1 MEKYVD
7 LKSPFTGGKVKEV
20 STVEEHEFRKEKFT
34 VHVRYYVCE
43 DTGERF
49 TTTEQDE
56 LLFNELYSLYRVTHG
71 IPFPE
76 EIKGI
81 RLRYGL
87 NYQQITK
94 ILGFGANQYAQY
106 EKGQIPSDSNGK
118 LLSAAMNRQFMLH
131 LLEDSRAE
139 FDEAEYNKVY
149 KLILASEAQLENEEQ
164 KTLIYR
170 NIRRSI
176 YNGFGQLNV
185 NKVSEMIKFF
195 ICQEGGI
202 FPTKLNKEMFYA
214 DFLHYK
220 LHGQSI
226 SGLQYQAIQYGPVP
240 VHYDT
245 VYDNIDGIRK
255 DIVIVHDMESVCLN
269 CSSCDLSA
277 FSKQELETLHIVL
290 AIIKPMNTTE
300 VIDRSHNEDAWKHYR
315 NGNQL
320 IPYSEA
326 FSLRLVLHA
335 KGINPLSED

>member
-1 MEKYVD
+1 MEKYVEI
-7 LKSPFTGGKVKEV
+7 KSPFTGGKVKEV
-20 STVEEHEFRKEKFT
+20 STVEEHEFRKERFS

-56 LLFNELYSLYRVTHG
+56 LMFNELYSQYRVNHG

-76 EIKGI
+76 EIKDI

-87 NYQQITK
+87 NYQQISK
-94 ILGFGANQYAQY
+94 IMGFGINQYAQY
-106 EKGQIPSDSNGK
+106 EKGQMPSESNGK
-118 LLSAAMNRQFMLH
+118 LISAAMSREFMLH

-139 FDEAEYNKVY
+139 FDDGEYN
-149 KLILASEAQLENEEQ
+149 ILLQSIMTSEVRPENEVQ
-164 KTLIYR
+164 KRLIYR
-170 NIRRSI
+170 DIRRSI

-185 NKVSEMIKFF
+185 EKVSEMVKYFV
-195 ICQEGGI
+195 CKEDGL

-220 LHGQSI
+220 KHGQSI

-245 VYDNIDGIRK
+245 IYDNIEGISK
-255 DIVIVHDMESVCLN
+255 EIVVAHDMESTRLSCK
-269 CSSCDLSA
+269 SCDIA
-277 FSKQELETLHIVL
+277 VFEEQELKTLEAVFAKIHS
-290 AIIKPMNTTE
+290 MSTQE
-300 VIDRSHNEDAWKHYR
+300 VIDRSHEEDAWKHYR

-326 FSLRLVLHA
+326 FSIMLV
-335 KGINPLSED
+335 

>member
-1 MEKYVD
+1 MENYVEI
-7 LKSPFTGGKVKEV
+7 KSPFTGGKVKEV
-20 STVEEHEFRKEKFT
+20 STVEEHEFRKERFS

-56 LLFNELYSLYRVTHG
+56 LLFNELYSQYRVNHG

-76 EIKGI
+76 EIKSI
-81 RLRYGL
+81 RLHYSL

-94 ILGFGANQYAQY
+94 ILGFGVNQYAQY
-106 EKGQIPSDSNGK
+106 EKGQMPSESNGK
-118 LLSAAMNRQFMLH
+118 LLSAIMNQQFMLH

-139 FDEAEYNKVY
+139 FDEAEYNKVFQS
-149 KLILASEAQLENEEQ
+149 ILVAEAKLENEVQ
-164 KTLIYR
+164 KRLIYR
-170 NIRRSI
+170 DIRRSV

-185 NKVSEMIKFF
+185 EKVSEMVKFF
-195 ICQEGGI
+195 IRKEGGV

-245 VYDNIDGIRK
+245 IYDNIEGIRK
-255 DIVIVHDMESVCLN
+255 EIVVAHDMESVRLS
-269 CSSCDLSA
+269 CSSCDTRV
-277 FSKQELETLHIVL
+277 FSEQELKTLVEVMAKIQ
-290 AIIKPMNTTE
+290 PMSTQE
-300 VIDRSHNEDAWKHYR
+300 VIDKSHEEDAWKHYHK
-315 NGNQL
+315 GNQV

-326 FSLRLVLHA
+326 FSLVLV
-335 KGINPLSED
+335 

>member
-20 STVEEHEFRKEKFT
+20 STVEQHEFRKEMFP
-34 VHVRYYVCE
+34 VHVRYYVCK

-56 LLFNELYSLYRVTHG
+56 LLFNELYSQYRVNHG

-76 EIKGI
+76 EIKAI
-81 RLRYGL
+81 RQRYGL
-87 NYQQITK
+87 NYLQMTK
-94 ILGFGANQYAQY
+94 ILGFGTNQYAQY
-106 EKGQIPSDSNGK
+106 EKGQMPSESNGK
-118 LLSAAMNRQFMLH
+118 LLSASMNRQFMLH
-131 LLEDSRAE
+131 LLEDSRTE
-139 FDEAEYNKVY
+139 FSEEEYNKVY
-149 KLILASEAQLENEEQ
+149 QSVLTSEVRQESEVQ
-164 KTLIYR
+164 KQLIYR
-170 NIRRSI
+170 DTRRSI
-176 YNGFGQLNV
+176 YNGFGMLSTSR
-185 NKVSEMIKFF
+185 VSEMVKFF

-245 VYDNIDGIRK
+245 IYDNIDGIRK
-255 DIVIVHDMESVCLN
+255 DIVVSHNMESIRLTCDTWDARVFTEEELQTLN
-269 CSSCDLSA
+269 AVMTMARPLTTQDL
-277 FSKQELETLHIVL
+277 I
-290 AIIKPMNTTE
+290 AI
-300 VIDRSHNEDAWKHYR
+300 SHKEDAWQKHR
-315 NGNQL
+315 EGNQL

-326 FSLRLVLHA
+326 FELKCQCL
-335 KGINPLSED
+335 

>member
-1 MEKYVD
+1 MEKYVEI
-7 LKSPFTGGKVKEV
+7 KSPFTGGKVKEV
-20 STVEEHEFRKEKFT
+20 STIENHEFHKERFS

-56 LLFNELYSLYRVTHG
+56 LLFNELYSQYRVNHG

-76 EIKGI
+76 EIKSI
-81 RLRYGL
+81 RLHYGL

-94 ILGFGANQYAQY
+94 ILGFGVNQYAQY
-106 EKGQIPSDSNGK
+106 EKGQMPSESNGK
-118 LLSAAMNRQFMLH
+118 LISATMNRQFMLH

-139 FDEAEYNKVY
+139 FDETEYNKVY
-149 KLILASEAQLENEEQ
+149 QSILASEVKPENEAQ
-164 KTLIYR
+164 KRLIYR
-170 NIRRSI
+170 DIRRSV

-185 NKVSEMIKFF
+185 EKVSEMAKFF
-195 ICQEGGI
+195 IFKEGGL
-202 FPTKLNKEMFYA
+202 FPTKLNKEMFYG

-245 VYDNIDGIRK
+245 IYDNIDGISK
-255 DIVIVHDMESVCLN
+255 EIVVAYDMESTRLS
-269 CSSCDLSA
+269 CSSCDTSV
-277 FSKQELETLHIVL
+277 FSEPELKTLGAVL
-290 AIIKPMNTTE
+290 AKIQPMSTQE
-300 VIDRSHNEDAWKHYR
+300 VIDRSHLEDAWKHYR
-315 NGNQL
+315 EGNQL

-326 FSLRLVLHA
+326 FSLVLV
-335 KGINPLSED
+335 

>member
-7 LKSPFTGGKVKEV
+7 IKSPFTGGKVKEI
-20 STVEEHEFRKEKFT
+20 STVEEHEFRKEKFS

-43 DTGERF
+43 DTDERF

-56 LLFNELYSLYRVTHG
+56 LLFNELYSQYRVNHG

-76 EIKGI
+76 EIRGI
-81 RLRYGL
+81 RLHYGL

-94 ILGFGANQYAQY
+94 ILGFGVNQYAQY
-106 EKGQIPSDSNGK
+106 EKGQMPSESNGK

-139 FDEAEYNKVY
+139 FDEAEYNKVRQS
-149 KLILASEAQLENEEQ
+149 ILASAAKPENEVQ
-164 KTLIYR
+164 KRLIYR
-170 NIRRSI
+170 DIRRSV
-176 YNGFGQLNV
+176 YNGFGQMNV
-185 NKVSEMIKFF
+185 EKVSEMAKFF
-195 ICQEGGI
+195 ICKEGGL

-245 VYDNIDGIRK
+245 VYDNIEGISK
-255 DIVIVHDMESVCLN
+255 EIVVAHDMESTRLS
-269 CSSCDLSA
+269 CSSCDTSV
-277 FSKQELETLHIVL
+277 FTEQELKILLEVL
-290 AIIKPMNTTE
+290 AKIQPKSTQE
-300 VIDRSHNEDAWKHYR
+300 VIDRSHEEDAWKHYHE
-315 NGNQL
+315 GNQI

-326 FSLRLVLHA
+326 FSLRLM
-335 KGINPLSED
+335 

>member
-1 MEKYVD
+1 MEKYVEI
-7 LKSPFTGGKVKEV
+7 KSPFTGGKVKEI
-20 STVEEHEFRKEKFT
+20 STVEEHEFRREKFY

-43 DTGERF
+43 DTGEKF
-49 TTTEQDE
+49 STSEQDE
-56 LLFNELYSLYRVTHG
+56 LLFNELYSQYRINHG

-81 RLRYGL
+81 RMRYGL

-94 ILGFGANQYAQY
+94 ILGFGVNQYAQY
-106 EKGQIPSDSNGK
+106 EKGQMPSESNGK

-139 FDEAEYNKVY
+139 FDKAEYNKV
-149 KLILASEAQLENEEQ
+149 LQSILASGAKPENETQ
-164 KTLIYR
+164 RMLIYR
-170 NIRRSI
+170 DTCRSI

-185 NKVSEMIKFF
+185 EKVSEMVKFF
-195 ICQEGGI
+195 ICKEGGL

-220 LHGQSI
+220 MHGQSI

-245 VYDNIDGIRK
+245 VYDNIDGIGK
-255 DIVIVHDMESVCLN
+255 EIVVAHNMESTRL
-269 CSSCDLSA
+269 SCDTFNA
-277 FSKQELETLHIVL
+277 NIFSEQEMKTLNDVL
-290 AIIKPMNTTE
+290 AKIQPMNTQD
-300 VIDRSHNEDAWKHYR
+300 VIDKSHQEDAWKHYH

-326 FSLRLVLHA
+326 FSIQLV
-335 KGINPLSED
+335 

>member
-7 LKSPFTGGKVKEV
+7 IKSPFTGRKVKEI
-20 STVEEHEFRKEKFT
+20 STVEVHEFRKERLS

-56 LLFNELYSLYRVTHG
+56 LLFNELYSQYRVNHG

-81 RLRYGL
+81 RLHYGL
-87 NYQQITK
+87 NYQQINK
-94 ILGFGANQYAQY
+94 ILGFGVNQYAQY
-106 EKGQIPSDSNGK
+106 EKGQMPSESNGK

-139 FDEAEYNKVY
+139 FDETEYTKVY
-149 KLILASEAQLENEEQ
+149 QSILASEVKPENEAQ
-164 KTLIYR
+164 KRLIYR
-170 NIRRSI
+170 DIRRSV
-176 YNGFGQLNV
+176 YNGFGQMNV
-185 NKVSEMIKFF
+185 EKVSEMVKFF
-195 ICQEGGI
+195 IFKEGSL

-226 SGLQYQAIQYGPVP
+226 NGLQYQAIQYGPVP

-245 VYDNIDGIRK
+245 VYDNIDGI
-255 DIVIVHDMESVCLN
+255 
-269 CSSCDLSA
+269 
-277 FSKQELETLHIVL
+277 SKEDRGGARHGKHPFELQFMRHKRI
-290 AIIKPMNTTE
+290 
-300 VIDRSHNEDAWKHYR
+300 
-315 NGNQL
+315 
-320 IPYSEA
+320 
-326 FSLRLVLHA
+326 
-335 KGINPLSED
+335 

>member
-1 MEKYVD
+1 MYVAI
-7 LKSPFTGGKVKEV
+7 KSPFTGGRVKEV
-20 STVEEHEFRKEKFT
+20 STVEEHEFRKERFS

-56 LLFNELYSLYRVTHG
+56 LLFNELYSQYRVNHG

-106 EKGQIPSDSNGK
+106 EKGQMPSESNGK
-118 LLSAAMNRQFMLH
+118 LLSAATNRLFMLH
-131 LLEDSRAE
+131 LLEDSRSE
-139 FDEAEYNKVY
+139 FDEAEYNKVRQS
-149 KLILASEAQLENEEQ
+149 ILASAAKPENEAQ
-164 KTLIYR
+164 KRLIYR
-170 NIRRSI
+170 DIRRSV
-176 YNGFGQLNV
+176 YNGFGQMNV
-185 NKVSEMIKFF
+185 EKVSEMVKFF
-195 ICQEGGI
+195 ICKEDGL

-214 DFLHYK
+214 DFLQYK

-245 VYDNIDGIRK
+245 VYDNIDGISK
-255 DIVIVHDMESVCLN
+255 EIVVAHDMESTRLS
-269 CSSCDLSA
+269 CSSCDISV
-277 FSKQELETLHIVL
+277 FSEQELKTLNDVL
-290 AIIKPMNTTE
+290 AKIRPMSTQE
-300 VIDRSHNEDAWKHYR
+300 VIDRSHLEDAWQHYR
-315 NGNQL
+315 DGNQL

-326 FSLRLVLHA
+326 FSLVL
-335 KGINPLSED
+335 L